1 MQDDLKARI
10 EAVVP
15 ATTITDAEDVPPS
28 PWDTGQP
35 FRGRFVV
42 SPESTTQLADVLR
55 ICHERGQSVVPLGG
69 VTGLVQGCAT
79 ESDDIGLSL
88 SAMNRIEEVDP
99 VACTLV
105 AQAGVTLRSAQE
117 AAAEAGLFF
126 PVDIGARDNC
136 TLGGNVATNA
146 GGTKVIRY
154 GMMRDSVLGLEA
166 VLADGTVLSSMNR
179 YLKNNSGFD
188 LKHLFIGTE
197 GTLGIVSRVVVRLTP
212 EPRSHNVALLAA
224 NDYDAVVALLSRAR
238 GLLGPSL
245 CGFEVMWQSF
255 YAKAVQPDGPQASP
269 IESGYPFYIV
279 VEAMG
284 NEPATD
290 SDAFEATLVELID
303 AGLAVDGVIAKSDR
317 EREGIWAIRHEVEWL
332 VRNAFNF
339 DVSLRIADAGAYI
352 ESLETRLS
360 AEFPDAY
367 VAAFGH
373 LGDNNVHISILGD
386 DEERIQRHVYE
397 ALRPFDGAISAEHGI
412 GLEKR
417 QWLPISRSADEIAM
431 MATLKRTLDPRGIL
445 NPGKVIDLTKA
456 VS

>member
-1 MQDDLKARI
+1 MQDDLKRRL
-10 EAVVP
+10 ETVTSP
-15 ATTITDAEDVPPS
+15 AAITAAEDVPPS

-42 SPESTTQLADVLR
+42 SPASTEQLSAVLR
-55 ICHERGQSVVPLGG
+55 VCHEMNQTVVPLGG

-79 ESDDIGLSL
+79 TEEDIGLSL
-88 SAMNRIEEVDP
+88 TAMNRIEEVDP
-99 VACTLV
+99 VANTLV
-105 AQAGVTLRSAQE
+105 AEAGVTLRAAQE

-136 TLGGNVATNA
+136 TLGGNVSTNA

-166 VLADGTVLSSMNR
+166 VLADGTVISSMNR

-188 LKHLFIGTE
+188 LKQLFIGTE
-197 GTLGIVSRVVVRLTP
+197 GTLGIVTRVVMKLTT

-224 NDYDAVVALLSRAR
+224 ENYGAVVELLSRSRAS
-238 GLLGPSL
+238 LGASL

-255 YAKAVQPDGPQASP
+255 YAKATRPEGPQPSP
-269 IESGYPFYIV
+269 IDTDYPFYVV

-284 NEPATD
+284 TQPAA
-290 SDAFEATLVELID
+290 DADTFEAVMLELIE
-303 AGLAVDGVIAKSDR
+303 AGLALDGAIAKSDR
-317 EREGIWAIRHEVEWL
+317 ERAGVWAIRHEVEWL
-332 VRNAFNF
+332 VRDAFNF
-339 DVSLRIADAGAYI
+339 DVSLRVADAGDYI
-352 ESLETRLS
+352 AELERRVNE
-360 AEFPDAY
+360 EFPDAY

-373 LGDNNVHISILGD
+373 LGDNNVHISILAD
-386 DEERIQRHVYE
+386 DEARIQRHVYE
-397 ALRPFDGAISAEHGI
+397 ALRPFEGAISAEHGI

-417 QWLPISRSADEIAM
+417 EWLPVSRSDDEIAL

-445 NPGKVIDLTKA
+445 NPGKVVEA
-456 VS
+456 QRGA

>member
-79 ESDDIGLSL
+79 VSDDIGLSL

-245 CGFEVMWQSF
+245 CGFEVM
-255 YAKAVQPDGPQASP
+255 
-269 IESGYPFYIV
+269 
-279 VEAMG
+279 
-284 NEPATD
+284 
-290 SDAFEATLVELID
+290 
-303 AGLAVDGVIAKSDR
+303 
-317 EREGIWAIRHEVEWL
+317 
-332 VRNAFNF
+332 
-339 DVSLRIADAGAYI
+339 
-352 ESLETRLS
+352 
-360 AEFPDAY
+360 
-367 VAAFGH
+367 
-373 LGDNNVHISILGD
+373 
-386 DEERIQRHVYE
+386 
-397 ALRPFDGAISAEHGI
+397 
-412 GLEKR
+412 
-417 QWLPISRSADEIAM
+417 
-431 MATLKRTLDPRGIL
+431 
-445 NPGKVIDLTKA
+445 
-456 VS
+456 